1 MKENSNGWN
10 EGPPQKKDGRHIDN
24 KQNDRSPS
32 FSVITLNMKWIK
44 LSDQNIETDIMDKNM
59 IQLYFKEFNI
69 STLNKYLLLAFSM
82 PRI

>member
-32 FSVITLNMKWIK
+32 FSVIKYKVSSQSKTSRLGEWIQVHDLTMCCLQK
-44 LSDQNIETDIMDKNM
+44 SHFRFKDK
-59 IQLYFKEFNI
+59 I
-69 STLNKYLLLAFSM
+69 
-82 PRI
+82 